1 MRRLAASTRTTRPT
15 VASPAAGP
23 LSVACGHVQS
33 ERPLRVAVV
42 VLDPWNVYQ
51 RLLHAALAEHAVST
65 LAGRPTPWWVWR
77 RRADFDVVHL
87 HWIEFVLNR
96 RGGRPFAFAALL
108 AAVSSLAFARR
119 LGKRVVWTVHNP
131 EPHDRIHPRL
141 ERALFRAAAR
151 LSDVLVVHTATSGA
165 VVRARLR
172 AAGRIVVMPHGNY
185 IGVYPPAAG
194 RDAMRARYGLR
205 DDDLVLLAFGQVRPY
220 KRLLHTARALRELDD
235 ERLRLVVVGRQTD
248 GAEAQ
253 RLRELAAGEPRI
265 LLDLRHVPDAE
276 VSALHAM
283 ADACI
288 APYVD
293 GGFVSGA
300 LLLGL
305 SHGLPV
311 LAPVGST
318 ASEVALPEALIAFTG
333 GDLAASVAELRR
345 RPAERMRAAALASA
359 ERVPWSASARALV
372 QAYRAV

>member
-1 MRRLAASTRTTRPT
+1 VT
-15 VASPAAGP
+15 
-23 LSVACGHVQS
+23 LSLACGHVQS
-33 ERPLRVAVV
+33 ERALRVAVV

-51 RLLHAALAEHAVST
+51 RLLHAALEEHAVSI
-65 LAGRPTPWWVWR
+65 LPGRPTPWWVWR
-77 RRADFDVVHL
+77 RRADFDVFHL
-87 HWIEFVLNR
+87 HWIEFMLNR
-96 RGGRPFAFAALL
+96 RGGRPLAFAALL
-108 AAVSSLAFARR
+108 IVVSSLAFARL

-131 EPHDRIHPRL
+131 EPHEATHPRL
-141 ERALFRAAAR
+141 QRAFFRAVAR
-151 LSDVLVVHTATSGA
+151 LSDVLVVHSDTSAA
-165 VVRARLR
+165 VVRARLP

-185 IGVYPPAAG
+185 IGAYPPAAG

-235 ERLRLVVVGRQTD
+235 ERLRLVVVGKQTD
-248 GAEAQ
+248 SAEAQ

-265 LLDLRHVPDAE
+265 VLDLRHVPDEE

-288 APYVD
+288 APYVA

-311 LAPVGST
+311 LAPAHGT
-318 ASEVALPEALIAFTG
+318 ASEVALPDALIEYTG
-333 GDLAASVAELRR
+333 GDLATAVAELRR
-345 RPAERMRAAALASA
+345 RPAERVRAAALESA

-372 QAYRAV
+372 QAYRGHSSPAARV